1 MTDYSKF
8 SEDELFSEMDLI
20 TSELEAR
27 LEMDRKEAEEAE
39 ENERLLYKAMGW
51 KMPAKRKTAVSD
63 MDKRKL
69 YWLEHD
75 VRLDGVCISTWWSP
89 EDSHKLLDIV
99 YEDGSKEVSAFC
111 DDIDFPEF
119 CLMLDG
125 LL

>member
-27 LEMDRKEAEEAE
+27 LEMDRKEAAEAE

-51 KMPAKRKTAVSD
+51 KMPAKRKLLVSD

-75 VRLDGVCISTWWSP
+75 VRLNGVCISTWWSP

-99 YEDGSKEVSAFC
+99 YEDGRGVSIFC

-119 CLMLDG
+119 CLMLDS

>member
-1 MTDYSKF
+1 MTDYTKF
-8 SEDELFSEMDLI
+8 SEDELLREMDLI

-27 LEMDRKEAEEAE
+27 LEQDRKEAAEAE
-39 ENERLLYKAMGW
+39 ENERLLYKAMSW
-51 KMPAKRKTAVSD
+51 KMPAKRKLLVSD

-75 VRLDGVCISTWWSP
+75 VSLDDVCISTWWSP
-89 EDSHKLLDIV
+89 EDNHKLLDIV
-99 YEDGSKEVSAFC
+99 HEDGSKEISTFC

-119 CLMLDG
+119 CLMLDS

>member
-27 LEMDRKEAEEAE
+27 LARDRKEAEEAE
-39 ENERLLYKAMGW
+39 ENDRLLYKAMDW
-51 KMPAKRKTAVSD
+51 KMPAKRKLIVSN

-75 VRLDGVCISTWWSP
+75 VLLDGVCISTWWSP
-89 EDSHKLLDIV
+89 EDNHKLLDIV
-99 YEDGSKEVSAFC
+99 YEDGSKEVSTFC
-111 DDIDFPEF
+111 DDIEFPEF
-119 CLMLDG
+119 CLMLDS